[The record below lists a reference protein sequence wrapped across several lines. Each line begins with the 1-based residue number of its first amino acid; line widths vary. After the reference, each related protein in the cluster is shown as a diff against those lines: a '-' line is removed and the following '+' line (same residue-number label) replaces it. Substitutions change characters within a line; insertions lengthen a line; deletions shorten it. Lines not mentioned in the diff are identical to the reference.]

1 VDGDRIRE
9 LFLSFFEERGHTRV
23 RSSSLIPPP
32 ESGLLLTNAGMNQ
45 FIPYFLGQ
53 AEAPF
58 RRAVT
63 SQKVMR
69 TNDIENVG
77 TDARH
82 LTFFE
87 MLGNFSFADYFKE
100 DAVRWAHQLITEGYG
115 IDHDR
120 LWVTVFQDDDEAA
133 AAWVEGAGL
142 APARI
147 VRRGMFDAQ
156 GEPANYWST
165 HAAGPAGPCS
175 EIFVDRGPKYGPDGG
190 PDVDEERFMEIWN
203 LVFIQ
208 DQVDADLNVLA
219 SLPGKNVDTGSSLER
234 VATVLQGVDN
244 VFETDLFRP
253 TLEVAERLSGKAHG
267 QDPRDDVSLKIIT
280 EHGRAV
286 TFLIADGVQPANEG
300 RGYILR
306 RMLRRVVSHARRL
319 GIEGGVLDPVITS
332 VVEGFGGAYPELREN
347 EAFVRQ
353 IADSEEKRFAT
364 TLRQGMVKF
373 EEEEQALLAK
383 MASDAGAMGG
393 LQGVFDGDAAF
404 MLHDTFGF
412 PIELVQELAAEKDL
426 TVDIDRFGELLEK
439 QRERA
444 RRAAKKVDIG
454 LETGAV
460 PPTEFVGYLRTGSE
474 SPIALIL
481 GADNE
486 VLDDAE
492 EGRDVRVI
500 LDRTPFYAEGGGQ
513 IGDRGMIRTETGAIR
528 VTDTVP
534 AGGHSI
540 VHVGVVESGEVR
552 PGQVAEA
559 AIDVDR
565 REATMRA
572 HTSTHIVHWTL
583 KHLLGEHARQA
594 GSLVEP
600 GRLRFDF
607 PHPAAVDPSV
617 LEEAELEANR
627 RLAADDPVKI
637 FETTMDE
644 AQSLG
649 AVGLFGEK
657 YGDIVRV
664 VEIGD
669 YSRELCGGTHVH
681 RTGNVALIRI
691 LREGSIGAGMRRVE
705 ALVGPDALREINAE
719 RALLHQLTEAL
730 DAKDP
735 RVAVDRA
742 RRIVEENRRL
752 RTELGAVRAGDRDA
766 VIASLIAGAH
776 DVDGVSLVVSEVPG
790 EDPSGL
796 RDLAQKVRDR
806 LSSRPAVV
814 VIGNGDD
821 GKAMLVAAATARAV
835 ERGVTAPALLQTAA
849 RVIGGGAGGKDI
861 LANAGGRDPAKVP
874 DALGGISARLRQLLE
889 GG

>member
-1 VDGDRIRE
+1 MEGNRIRE
-9 LFLSFFEERGHTRV
+9 LFLSFFEERAHIRV

-53 AEAPF
+53 AEPPYP
-58 RRAVT
+58 RAVT

-77 TDARH
+77 QDARH

-87 MLGNFSFADYFKE
+87 MLGNFSFADYFKV
-100 DAVRWAHQLITEGYG
+100 DAVRWAHELVTEGYG

-120 LWVTVFQDDDEAA
+120 LWVTVYEHDDEASD
-133 AAWVEGAGL
+133 AWIDEVGL
-142 APARI
+142 APERI
-147 VRRGMFDAQ
+147 VRRGKVDAQ
-156 GEPANYWST
+156 GEPANYWWT

-175 EIFVDRGPKYGPDGG
+175 EIFVDRGPKYGPEGG

-203 LVFIQ
+203 LVFMQ
-208 DQVDADLNVLA
+208 DQVDGDANVLEP
-219 SLPGKNVDTGSSLER
+219 LPGKNVDTGSSLER

-253 TLEVAERLSGKAHG
+253 TLEVAERLSGRRHG
-267 QDPRDDVSLKIIT
+267 QDPADDVSLKIIA
-280 EHGRAV
+280 EHGRAA
-286 TFLIADGVQPANEG
+286 TFLIADGVQPSNEG

-319 GIEGGVLDPVITS
+319 GIDGGALDPVITS
-332 VVEGFGGAYPELREN
+332 VVEGFGDAYPELREN

-353 IADSEEKRFAT
+353 VADSEEARFAT
-364 TLRQGMVKF
+364 TLRQGMARF
-373 EEEEQALLAK
+373 EDAK
-383 MASDAGAMGG
+383 ARATGGRISGEDA
-393 LQGVFDGDAAF
+393 FK
-404 MLHDTFGF
+404 LHDTFGF
-412 PIELVQELAAEKDL
+412 PIELVQEFASESGLD
-426 TVDIDRFGELLEK
+426 VDVDGFAREMEH

-444 RRAAKKVDIG
+444 RAARKKVEVG
-454 LETGAV
+454 LEAGSV
-460 PPTEFVGYLRTGSE
+460 PPTEFVGYRESEAE
-474 SPIALIL
+474 SPIALLL
-481 GADNE
+481 GDDNE
-486 VLDDAE
+486 VLDDAD
-492 EGRDVRVI
+492 EGDAVRVI

-513 IGDRGMIRTETGAIR
+513 IGDHGVIRTETGAIR
-528 VTDTVP
+528 VTNTVP
-534 AGGHSI
+534 AGEHSI
-540 VHVGVVESGEVR
+540 VHDGVVESGEVR

-565 REATMRA
+565 RVATTRA

-583 KHLLGEHARQA
+583 RHLLGEHARQA

-607 PHPAAVDPSV
+607 PHPTAVGADL

-644 AQSLG
+644 AKSLG

-657 YGDIVRV
+657 YGEIVRV

-681 RTGNVALIRI
+681 RTGNVAVIRI

-705 ALVGPDALREINAE
+705 ALVGPDAIREINAE
-719 RALLHQLTEAL
+719 RALLRRLIEAL

-735 RVAVDRA
+735 HGAVERA
-742 RRIVEENRRL
+742 RKVVEENRRL
-752 RTELGAVRAGDRDA
+752 RMELGELRAGDRDA
-766 VIASLIAGAH
+766 VIASLVADAH
-776 DVDGVSLVVSEVPG
+776 DVSGVSLVVSEVPG

-796 RDLAQKVRDR
+796 RELAQKVRDR
-806 LSSRPAVV
+806 LSAGPAVV
-814 VIGNGDD
+814 VVGNGQD
-821 GKAMLVAAATARAV
+821 GKAMLVAAATPTAV
-835 ERGVTAPALLQTAA
+835 ERGITAPAVLEIAA
-849 RVIGGGAGGKDI
+849 KVIGGGAGGKD
-861 LANAGGRDPAKVP
+861 LVANAGGKDPSKVP
-874 DALGGISARLRQLLE
+874 DALGGIPARLRELLGE
-889 GG
+889 G

>member
-1 VDGDRIRE
+1 MEGNRIRE

-53 AEAPF
+53 AEPPYP
-58 RRAVT
+58 RAVT

-77 TDARH
+77 QDARH

-87 MLGNFSFADYFKE
+87 MLGNFSFADYFKV
-100 DAVRWAHQLITEGYG
+100 DAVRWAHELVTEGYG

-120 LWVTVFQDDDEAA
+120 IWVTVYEHDDEASN
-133 AAWVEGAGL
+133 AWIDEVGL
-142 APARI
+142 APDRI
-147 VRRGMFDAQ
+147 VRRGKVDAQ
-156 GEPANYWST
+156 GEPANYWWT

-175 EIFVDRGPKYGPDGG
+175 EIFVDRGPKYGPEGG
-190 PDVDEERFMEIWN
+190 PDVDEERFLEIWN

-208 DQVDADLNVLA
+208 DQVDVEANVLGA
-219 SLPGKNVDTGSSLER
+219 LPGKNVDTGSSLER

-253 TLEVAERLSGKAHG
+253 TLEVVERLSGRRHG
-267 QDPRDDVSLKIIT
+267 QDPADDVSLKIIA
-280 EHGRAV
+280 EHGRAA
-286 TFLIADGVQPANEG
+286 TFLIADGVQPSNEG

-319 GIEGGVLDPVITS
+319 GIDGGALDPVITS
-332 VVEGFGGAYPELREN
+332 VVEGFGDAYPELREN

-353 IADSEEKRFAT
+353 VADSEEARFAT
-364 TLRQGMVKF
+364 TLRQGMARF
-373 EEEEQALLAK
+373 EDAK
-383 MASDAGAMGG
+383 ARATGGRISGEDA
-393 LQGVFDGDAAF
+393 FK
-404 MLHDTFGF
+404 LHDTFGF
-412 PIELVQELAAEKDL
+412 PIELVQEFASESGLD
-426 TVDIDRFGELLEK
+426 VDVDGFAREMK
-439 QRERA
+439 QQRERA
-444 RRAAKKVDIG
+444 RAARKKVEVG
-454 LETGAV
+454 LEAGSV
-460 PPTEFVGYLRTGSE
+460 PPTEFVGYRESEAE
-474 SPIALIL
+474 SPIALLL
-481 GADNE
+481 GDDNE
-486 VLDDAE
+486 VLDDAD
-492 EGRDVRVI
+492 EGDPVRVI

-513 IGDRGMIRTETGAIR
+513 IGDHGVIRTETGAIR
-528 VTDTVP
+528 VTNTLP
-534 AGGHSI
+534 AGEHSI
-540 VHVGVVESGEVR
+540 VHDGVVESGEVR

-565 REATMRA
+565 RVATTRA

-583 KHLLGEHARQA
+583 RHLLGEHARQA

-607 PHPAAVDPSV
+607 PHPTAVGADL

-644 AQSLG
+644 AKSLG

-681 RTGNVALIRI
+681 RTGNVAVIRI

-705 ALVGPDALREINAE
+705 ALVGPDAIREINAE
-719 RALLHQLTEAL
+719 RAMLRRLVDAL

-735 RVAVDRA
+735 QGAVERA
-742 RRIVEENRRL
+742 RKVVDENRRL
-752 RTELGAVRAGDRDA
+752 RMELGELRAGDRDA
-766 VIASLIAGAH
+766 VIASLVAGAH
-776 DVDGVSLVVSEVPG
+776 DVSGVSLVVSEVPG

-796 RDLAQKVRDR
+796 RELAQKVRDR
-806 LSSRPAVV
+806 LSAGPAVV
-814 VIGNGDD
+814 VVGNGQD
-821 GKAMLVAAATARAV
+821 GKAMLVAAATPTAV
-835 ERGVTAPALLQTAA
+835 ERGITAPAMLEVAA
-849 RVIGGGAGGKDI
+849 KVIGGGAGGKDL
-861 LANAGGRDPAKVP
+861 LANAGGKDPSKVP
-874 DALGGISARLRQLLE
+874 DALGGIPARLRELLGE
-889 GG
+889 G